1 MNNFSW
7 RYKNL
12 QKMMSILQMYAAVT
26 KVRKEKAGE
35 REPARTIAE
44 QVLMVNSKD
53 NRNTCL
59 MLTIITCPLA
69 LPS

>member
-1 MNNFSW
+1 
-7 RYKNL
+7 
-12 QKMMSILQMYAAVT
+12 MMSIFQMYAAVT

-44 QVLMVNSKD
+44 QVEMVNSKD

-59 MLTIITCPLA
+59 MLAIITCPA
-69 LPS
+69 K